1 MTFKLDWRAMEETL
15 FENAAAEM
23 IRFNVARRCGEA
35 FIERIK
41 ERLTEDNVGADGRPV
56 LTGGLRTGQMW
67 RGFKIKPGGQGARGY
82 FAGSSFNS
90 RYYETE
96 IQKKPDRDLIEF
108 EKTLSQKEKII
119 RKRTAAKKGVALGK
133 IKSVKK
139 VANRIKARSVQW
151 GRKTNDETG
160 DYSRQGRAFL
170 GFTDAEAATVI
181 AWLEQWLIKRYGDA
195 QAVRKMGWQI
205 NRALKMSEDM
215 KKKLHQR
222 AGR

>member
-15 FENAAAEM
+15 IENAAAEM

-119 RKRTAAKKGVALGK
+119 RKRTAAKKGAPSPLEPQPRRCAPLQIRESRMQQCYESHTTSLVYVLRRQRKDMREPGNAL
-133 IKSVKK
+133 
-139 VANRIKARSVQW
+139 
-151 GRKTNDETG
+151 
-160 DYSRQGRAFL
+160 
-170 GFTDAEAATVI
+170 
-181 AWLEQWLIKRYGDA
+181 
-195 QAVRKMGWQI
+195 
-205 NRALKMSEDM
+205 
-215 KKKLHQR
+215 
-222 AGR
+222 